1 MNVSKV
7 QVLLSTYNGE
17 KYLKEQLDSLLAQD
31 YPNIDILIRD
41 DGSKDSTKQIL
52 TGYEN
57 HKNISVIYGSNIGVT
72 ASFLELLKI
81 SDPKAEF
88 FAFCDQ
94 DDVWLKD
101 KISRA
106 VAALQKHPSDIPLM
120 YCSRF
125 TIVDEAL
132 RIMGYSKSPRKELSF
147 NNALCQNVIPGCTMI
162 INRIAKKRVID
173 MPMVI
178 DRIVMHDAWLYLV
191 VSAFGS
197 IVYDDQSRIL
207 YRQHGANVCGEQV
220 NLAEKFLIKVKR
232 FFRRERFKSK
242 IFADQAVEFRR
253 LYGAQLSPQNA
264 KLLEDFIESRKTFT
278 QRLWYA
284 IKGETYRQSLI
295 DDALYKLLIIVN
307 LV

>member
-1 MNVSKV
+1 VKESKV

-17 KYLKEQLDSLLAQD
+17 KYLEEQLNSLLAQD
-31 YPNIDILIRD
+31 YPNVEILIRD

-52 TGYEN
+52 TRYEN
-57 HKNISVIYGSNIGVT
+57 HKNISVIYGSNIGIT

-106 VAALQKHPSDIPLM
+106 VAALQKYSSDIPLM
-120 YCSRF
+120 YCSRL
-125 TIVDEAL
+125 TIVDEFL
-132 RIMGYSKSPRKELSF
+132 HIIGYSKLPRKELSF
-147 NNALCQNVIPGCTMI
+147 NNALCQNVIPGCTMV

-173 MPMVI
+173 MPVVI
-178 DRIVMHDAWLYLV
+178 DRITMHDAWLYLV
-191 VSAFGS
+191 VSAFGF

-220 NLAEKFLIKVKR
+220 NLAEKFRIKAKR
-232 FFRRERFKSK
+232 FFRRERFESK
-242 IFADQAVEFRR
+242 VFVDQAEEFRR
-253 LYGAQLSPQNA
+253 LYGTQLSPQNA
-264 KLLEDFIESRKTFT
+264 RVLEDFLEGRKTFT

-284 IKGETYRQSLI
+284 FKGETYRQSLI